1 MDKEEKNLV
10 ERLTKQNKMLIK
22 RINDLELDNEELH
35 NLLNEGHY
43 RNVDNLKSK
52 IRRLYNTNE
61 ELKTQINE
69 IIDCIR
75 IDLNYT
81 PCNCKSCKFFIKS
94 CRQYHIPDNADMRK
108 FGEKDKCIL
117 NPKLMNLGYSEHI
130 GCPIIIKE
138 EVE

>member
-1 MDKEEKNLV
+1 MNKEEKNLV

-22 RINDLELDNEELH
+22 RINDLELDNEELN

-52 IRRLYNTNE
+52 IRRLHNTNE

-69 IIDCIR
+69 IIDCIK

-81 PCNCKSCKFFIKS
+81 PCNCRSCKFLIKS
-94 CRQYHIPDNADMRK
+94 YKHYHISDNADMRK
-108 FGEKDKCIL
+108 FGEKDKCVL
-117 NPKLMNLGYSEHI
+117 NPRLMNIGYDKHI
-130 GCPIIIKE
+130 SCPLKR
-138 EVE
+138 